1 MTSAAR
7 GALIETEQGFKVY
20 RIRAA
25 TGGGEAAIVPE
36 LGAVVSSL
44 RLPGPDGLR
53 EVLFRH
59 PHFWDPA
66 AVRTRGGIPFL
77 FPVCGRLERNGQSGA
92 YLFDGHVY
100 EMKIHGFAMRGPWE
114 VVKADGASLTVCLA
128 DSPASLGQFPF
139 SFRIMLVFRFEGEAF
154 VIDQSYENTG
164 KRAFPYYAGFH
175 PYFLTPEPGAG
186 KEAVMLN
193 YKPCARW
200 LMNERLT
207 DIVGTVAPPA
217 MPCSL
222 TDPAINEILTQ
233 VGPDREV
240 VFTYPDGLELHT
252 RADGLDDP
260 AMFPF
265 VQLYTMAD
273 RPFYCVEPWMG
284 FPNAL
289 NAAAGARWLAAGQ
302 TERGRLHVWTSLQA
316 GRGVGA

>member
-7 GALIETEQGFKVY
+7 GAVTETEQGFKVY

-25 TGGGEAAIVPE
+25 AGGAEAAIVPE
-36 LGAVVSSL
+36 LGAIVSSL
-44 RLPGPDGLR
+44 QLPGPDGLR

-66 AVRTRGGIPFL
+66 AERTRGGIPFL

-100 EMKIHGFAMRGPWE
+100 EIKIHGFAMRGPWE
-114 VVKADGASLTVCLA
+114 VVKADAASLTVRLT

-139 SFRIMLVFRFEGEAF
+139 PFRITLVFQFEGQAF
-154 VIDQSYENTG
+154 VIDQVYENTG
-164 KRAFPYYAGFH
+164 TRPFPYYAGFH
-175 PYFLTPEPGAG
+175 PYFLTPAPGSG
-186 KEAVMLN
+186 KEAVILN
-193 YKPCARW
+193 YKPRSRW
-200 LMNERLT
+200 LPNERLT
-207 DIVGTVAPPA
+207 DIVGTAAAPA
-217 MPCSL
+217 MPVSV
-222 TDPAINEILTQ
+222 TDPAVNEILTQ
-233 VGPDREV
+233 VGPEREV
-240 VFTYPDGLELHT
+240 VLACPDGVSVHL
-252 RADGLDDP
+252 RADGLEDP

-289 NAAAGARWLAAGQ
+289 NAVSGVRWLAAGR
-302 TERGRLHVWTSLQA
+302 TERGRLTVWTSTA
-316 GRGVGA
+316 AR